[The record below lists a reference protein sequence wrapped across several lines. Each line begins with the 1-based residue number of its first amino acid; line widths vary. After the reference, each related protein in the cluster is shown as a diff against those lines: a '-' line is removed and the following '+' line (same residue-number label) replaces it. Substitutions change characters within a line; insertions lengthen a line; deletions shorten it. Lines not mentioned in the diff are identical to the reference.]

1 MSPLYARQHPPFC
14 HLCHDRGLPLHNHSR
29 CHQGLL
35 LLPLCH
41 LQHYSRCHQ
50 GLPVL
55 PLCHPHHY
63 SRYYKGLPNF
73 NPHHHHKAC
82 ISLSCMCQTN
92 QCTLL
97 LIKAPQMIQIVQNH
111 GPQMYFITFHLCHY
125 PPHNCDVGHGPLASA
140 MRMLWMANYIV
151 RQSRGDRG
159 LILPQGPQT
168 APQAR
173 LVQPHVPPL
182 RPTAPTILS
191 PLSQPRLT
199 PPQPLMMPPR
209 PTPPTPLPPATL
221 TVPPRP
227 TRPTTLPPT
236 PLLTVLQRPTELQP
250 TPSPPRMHLPVLHV
264 PDQSMHPLTH
274 QSTPNDPDSPE
285 PRSPTVFYNIP
296 PMPLPPSQLPP
307 PAAPTPGPSNA
318 APVCRN
324 SHTATPNVSPIHEPE
339 SHNSPEAPILFPDD
353 WYPPSIDPAD
363 LDESWDYIF
372 ETTESPSSDEDYVGG
387 PSKRP
392 RPSTQ

>member
-1 MSPLYARQHPPFC
+1 
-14 HLCHDRGLPLHNHSR
+14 
-29 CHQGLL
+29 
-35 LLPLCH
+35 
-41 LQHYSRCHQ
+41 
-50 GLPVL
+50 
-55 PLCHPHHY
+55 
-63 SRYYKGLPNF
+63 
-73 NPHHHHKAC
+73 
-82 ISLSCMCQTN
+82 
-92 QCTLL
+92 
-97 LIKAPQMIQIVQNH
+97 
-111 GPQMYFITFHLCHY
+111 
-125 PPHNCDVGHGPLASA
+125 

-168 APQAR
+168 APQAM

-307 PAAPTPGPSNA
+307 PAAPAQPPPGVINDQQLHHLPSGPPWWPPICDPPQPSKTQGQSRGQSRGRGRGRGKGKSRDKQRKPGGPWRPEPNTSSPSMPELSPVLGLHQGQGAGDSPTPGPSNA
-318 APVCRN
+318 APVCGN

-372 ETTESPSSDEDYVGG
+372 ETTESPSSDEDYVEG

-392 RPSTQ
+392 RPSIQ